1 MTRPPKPLPDLDDEA
16 LAERLRPLET
26 VLPGRRSPTP
36 SASVTAPTKPPRQGM
51 EFLLPVPVIRQL
63 KARAAERGV
72 SATILLLEI
81 LREADYPVT
90 EADFVDLRR
99 ITRKSG

>member
-1 MTRPPKPLPDLDDEA
+1 MTRPPKPLPDLDDAA

-26 VLPGRRSPTP
+26 VLPGRRSLSTP
-36 SASVTAPTKPPRQGM
+36 SPVAAPTKPPRQGM

-63 KARAAERGV
+63 KAHAAERGV
-72 SATILLLEI
+72 SATVLLLEI
-81 LREADYPVT
+81 LRDAGYPVT
-90 EADFVDLRR
+90 EADFLDLRR